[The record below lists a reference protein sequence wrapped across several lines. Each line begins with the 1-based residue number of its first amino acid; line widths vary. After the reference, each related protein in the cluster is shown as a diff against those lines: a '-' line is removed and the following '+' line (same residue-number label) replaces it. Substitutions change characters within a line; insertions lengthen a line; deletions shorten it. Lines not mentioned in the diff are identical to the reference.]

1 MGTTHS
7 RRGPQARGAL
17 PRGGPPS
24 SQDVLSPSFRGY
36 HTQVKHTSDH
46 VARSRSRWEGGRP
59 QKKPRLALPPRPWT
73 LTPQAPGPS
82 CTFQGARRPNLP
94 GVGVFE
100 RQYASPRKARG
111 DQAASLRWHWV
122 REARKEGIRSEKNA
136 QVQPAGPMPPR
147 KAAGAVPPA
156 APPPPS
162 LREDSAPHGRHSG
175 WRADQ
180 RFLPTKDPRH
190 AGAALRTPRPQDPTE
205 HSVLEHGITETLRLQ
220 PPQLEV
226 SRAQGQVSY
235 TIITPGAAAS
245 TQGQGH
251 TPR

>member
-1 MGTTHS
+1 M
-7 RRGPQARGAL
+7 
-17 PRGGPPS
+17 
-24 SQDVLSPSFRGY
+24 
-36 HTQVKHTSDH
+36 SDH
-46 VARSRSRWEGGRP
+46 AARSRSRWEAGRP

-73 LTPQAPGPS
+73 PTPQAPGPS
-82 CTFQGARRPNLP
+82 CTFQAARKPNLP

-100 RQYASPRKARG
+100 HRYASPRKARG
-111 DQAASLRWHWV
+111 GQAASLRWHWV
-122 REARKEGIRSEKNA
+122 REARKEGIRSEENA

-162 LREDSAPHGRHSG
+162 PKEDSARTAAT
-175 WRADQ
+175 RAGGLISDSS
-180 RFLPTKDPRH
+180 RPRTR
-190 AGAALRTPRPQDPTE
+190 GVWEQPLRTPRPQDPME
-205 HSVLEHGITETLRLQ
+205 HSALEHGITEKLKLQ

-235 TIITPGAAAS
+235 TIITPGAASS